1 MTGDGYIPLEHI
13 NTKMDFILQ
22 DAYNKKQYLELILH
36 QKDNYESVNSI
47 KVDEKITK
55 LLNKENE
62 TNVNHEKSRQYVKVN
77 NKRKV
82 KN

>member
-13 NTKMDFILQ
+13 NTKMDYILQ
-22 DAYNKKQYLELILH
+22 DTYNKKQYLELIIH
-36 QKDNYESVNSI
+36 QKDNYNSVSSI
-47 KVDEKITK
+47 KVDEKINT
-55 LLNKENE
+55 LLNKENGDDIKH
-62 TNVNHEKSRQYVKVN
+62 NRNKVYMKTK